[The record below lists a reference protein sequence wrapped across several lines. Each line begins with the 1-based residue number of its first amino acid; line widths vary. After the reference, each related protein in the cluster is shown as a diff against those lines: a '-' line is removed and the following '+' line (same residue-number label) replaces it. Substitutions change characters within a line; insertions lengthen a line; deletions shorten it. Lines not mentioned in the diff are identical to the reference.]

1 LAEVTRN
8 KKPNKKTESAE
19 MSFWEH
25 IEALRWHLMRAVA
38 AILVFGIAAFL
49 NRHFVFDE
57 VLLSP
62 MRNDFITTQWL
73 CQLADWVSMPVLCLD
88 NSKLH
93 VINITMSGQFMTHMY
108 ISFMTGLVLAFPY
121 VIWEIWRFIKPA
133 LKPSEQRYSSAA
145 VLVISFL
152 FLTGILFSYFLI
164 VPMTIN
170 FLGTYQVSESVENTV
185 SLNSYISTV
194 VSLSFSMGIVFEL
207 PVFVF
212 FLAKVGI
219 VSAELMKRYR
229 KVMIVVIFVVAAIIT
244 PPDAFSQMMVAIP
257 LLLLYEISI
266 VVARK
271 ARKAS
276 AA

>member
-1 LAEVTRN
+1 
-8 KKPNKKTESAE
+8 

-38 AILVFGIAAFL
+38 AILVFGIVAFL

-62 MRNDFITTQWL
+62 IRNDFITTRWL
-73 CQLADWVSMPVLCLD
+73 CQLAEWVAMPVLCLD

-121 VIWEIWRFIKPA
+121 VIWEIWSFIKPA
-133 LKPSEQRYSSAA
+133 LKPKEQRYSTAA
-145 VLVISFL
+145 VIVISLL
-152 FLTGILFSYFLI
+152 FLLGILFSYFLI

-229 KVMIVVIFVVAAIIT
+229 KMMIVVIFVVAAIIT
-244 PPDAFSQMMVAIP
+244 PPDAFSQMMVSIP
-257 LLLLYEISI
+257 LLILYEISI

-271 ARKAS
+271 ARKPQES
-276 AA
+276 

>member
-1 LAEVTRN
+1 
-8 KKPNKKTESAE
+8 
-19 MSFWEH
+19 
-25 IEALRWHLMRAVA
+25 
-38 AILVFGIAAFL
+38 
-49 NRHFVFDE
+49 
-57 VLLSP
+57 
-62 MRNDFITTQWL
+62 
-73 CQLADWVSMPVLCLD
+73 
-88 NSKLH
+88 
-93 VINITMSGQFMTHMY
+93 MSGQFMTHMY

-121 VIWEIWRFIKPA
+121 VIWEIWSFIKPA
-133 LKPSEQRYSSAA
+133 LKPKEQRYSTAA
-145 VLVISFL
+145 VIVISLL
-152 FLTGILFSYFLI
+152 FLLGILFSYFLI

-229 KVMIVVIFVVAAIIT
+229 KMMIVVIFVVAAIIT
-244 PPDAFSQMMVAIP
+244 PPDAFSQMMVSIP
-257 LLLLYEISI
+257 LLILYEISI

-271 ARKAS
+271 ARKPQES
-276 AA
+276 

>member
-1 LAEVTRN
+1 
-8 KKPNKKTESAE
+8 